1 MMNKKILIVEDDAF
15 IVEALSMVLSE
26 QGYEVASSMDGEIF
40 SEPGFEHPNL
50 ILLDIRLSGKDRRD
64 LCKWVKEHPDFKH
77 IPVILVSG
85 NRDIEDI
92 HRECGADDYIVKPF
106 DLTDLLNK
114 VCLYCN

>member
-1 MMNKKILIVEDDAF
+1 MNKKILIVEDDAF

>member
-26 QGYEVASSMDGEIF
+26 QGYDVASSMDGEIF
-40 SEPGFEHPNL
+40 SEPGFTHPNL

-64 LCKWVKEHPDFKH
+64 LCKWIKEHPDFKH
-77 IPVILVSG
+77 IPIILVSG
-85 NRDIEDI
+85 NREIEHI
-92 HRECGADDYIVKPF
+92 HRECGADDYIIKPF

-114 VCLYCN
+114 VYRYCN